1 MLVKDVMVT
10 EVKTIDQEATVQE
23 AAKEMVKWR
32 VGSLVVVKG
41 TRLVGIVTE
50 DDIMMKIV
58 AENKDPSKVRVKEIM
73 TKEVIMIGPNED
85 LDYALEIMKS
95 KKIKKLP
102 VVSGDRLIGIIT
114 TTDICMAE
122 PMAIKQLSELLLMPQ
137 DKKIIAG

>member
-10 EVKTIDQEATVQE
+10 DVKTIEQESTVQE
-23 AAKEMVKWR
+23 AAKEMVKNR
-32 VGSLVVVKG
+32 VGSLIVVKE

-50 DDIMMKIV
+50 DDILKKVV
-58 AENKDPSKVRVKEIM
+58 AENKNPSKVRVKEIM
-73 TKEVIMIGPNED
+73 TRKVIMIDPNED

-102 VVSGDRLIGIIT
+102 VVAGNKLIGIVT

-122 PMAIKQLSELLLMPQ
+122 PMAIKKLSELLLIPQ
-137 DKKIIAG
+137 DRKIIAG